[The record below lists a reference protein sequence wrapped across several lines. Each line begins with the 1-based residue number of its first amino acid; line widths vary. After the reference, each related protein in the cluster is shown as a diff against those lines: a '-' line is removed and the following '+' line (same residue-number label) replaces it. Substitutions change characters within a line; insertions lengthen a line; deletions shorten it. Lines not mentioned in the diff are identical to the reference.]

1 MSASPARAIQ
11 TISQPSCVI
20 TGKRV
25 IDRRVVEVLPKP
37 DLTTQRLVFRL
48 LTPRD
53 EEAFIEAL
61 DHSRAD
67 VRRWVPVNHE
77 GESDSHFFHRTM
89 TKARVQDIEGVA
101 WRRAAFIEHGEHA
114 GRFLGM
120 FNLIK
125 IQRGLEWSCEANWWV
140 DSRLSGMG
148 YGSEAAQGVID
159 FALADH
165 PSGLGMHLVRGYI
178 CRDNLG
184 SIRVAE
190 RCGFKTTGNRDLL
203 EINKALIQHDEY
215 ECWAS

>member
-11 TISQPSCVI
+11 TIPQPSCVI

-61 DHSRAD
+61 DHSRAN

-77 GESDSHFFHRTM
+77 GECDAHFFHRTM

-114 GRFLGM
+114 GRF
-120 FNLIK
+120 
-125 IQRGLEWSCEANWWV
+125 RTH
-140 DSRLSGMG
+140 R
-148 YGSEAAQGVID
+148 
-159 FALADH
+159 
-165 PSGLGMHLVRGYI
+165 
-178 CRDNLG
+178 
-184 SIRVAE
+184 
-190 RCGFKTTGNRDLL
+190 
-203 EINKALIQHDEY
+203 
-215 ECWAS
+215 